1 MTNNEITNQID
12 KLESKFGAFKSKCLR
27 NLRLYTYSPNITLD
41 NSDSSVVGYYDLGTF
56 DVESD
61 TTSSIQENIIQSI
74 IDTLSS
80 IVASQKVRPFFSTV
94 NGTTKEQRAVMQAQ
108 IFFDQLY
115 EENNINKVV
124 SLAFRDACIFDK
136 GIVKIGKQITRVN
149 PWNFYINP
157 AEWTY
162 TKKLTQCVERFPKM
176 PGRIVNRKYNTK
188 LPTNIEY
195 TVYEYYD
202 TLEKVKAV
210 YIREKNLVIKET
222 WNHDIIPYQFIFY
235 SEPLKSFTSQSVTD
249 QLYGIQMQIDDILS
263 IVKDSIQMNP
273 GVTYFVPTSSNI
285 KTSMLTNR
293 TGQIIEYDAIQGQSG
308 SPITSQLS
316 DIISPQFIQL
326 LEKLKEDAYELIGI
340 SQLSASM
347 QKPQGVDSGKAL
359 QTLDNIESDRHEI
372 LLTSIINLYIDI
384 AKALIEL
391 YDEEESILPP
401 SPFRSKFTWKD
412 IVDAKDN
419 MSIQFSA
426 AQSLSKDPSTKLQQL
441 IQLKNEGVIPQYNI
455 ARLMEMPDITAGSNA
470 ANNAFDAVQDFI
482 GDLLDS
488 HKVPSEIPVYLPTDM
503 LSDEILNTILSL
515 SKNKENKNDIELLLV
530 VYNMIDVRNRQS
542 TTNAEYAAI
551 QSLNQEITA
560 ALPQIEEESAKA
572 VQEQLETQ

>member
-157 AEWTY
+157 AEWAY

>member
-27 NLRLYTYSPNITLD
+27 NLRLYTYSPNVTLD

-115 EENNINKVV
+115 EENDINKVV

-188 LPTNIEY
+188 LPTNAEY

-202 TLEKVKAV
+202 TVEKIKAT
-210 YIREKNLVIKET
+210 YIREKNLVIKEA

-249 QLYGIQMQIDDILS
+249 QLYGIQMQIDDILA

-384 AKALIEL
+384 AKSLIEL
-391 YDEEESILPP
+391 YDEKESILPP
-401 SPFRSKFTWKD
+401 SPLRSKFTWKD
-412 IVDAKDN
+412 IVNAKDN

-441 IQLKNEGVIPQYNI
+441 IQLRNEGVIPQYNI
-455 ARLMEMPDITAGSNA
+455 ARLMEMPDVTAGSNA

-482 GDLLDS
+482 GDILDT
-488 HKVPSEIPVYLPTDM
+488 HQVPSEIPVYLPTDM

-515 SKNKENKNDIELLLV
+515 SKNKENKSDIELLLV
-530 VYNMIDVRNRQS
+530 VYNMIDIRNGQS

>member
-1 MTNNEITNQID
+1 MTNSEITNQID

-27 NLRLYTYSPNITLD
+27 NLRLYTYSPNVTLD
-41 NSDSSVVGYYDLGTF
+41 NADSSVVGYYDLGTF

-94 NGTTKEQRAVMQAQ
+94 NGTTKEQRAVMAAQ

-115 EENNINKVV
+115 EENNVNKVV

-157 AEWTY
+157 LEWSY
-162 TKKLTQCVERFPKM
+162 TKKLTQCVERFPRM

-188 LPTNIEY
+188 LPTNMEY

-202 TLEKVKAV
+202 TMEKVKAV
-210 YIREKNLVIKET
+210 YIREKNLVIKEA
-222 WNHDIIPYQFIFY
+222 WNHDIIPYKFIFY

-249 QLYGIQMQIDDILS
+249 QLYGIQMQIDDILA

-273 GVTYFVPTSSNI
+273 GVTYFVPSSSNI
-285 KTSMLTNR
+285 KTNMLTNR

-308 SPITSQLS
+308 SPITAQLQ

-326 LEKLKEDAYELIGI
+326 LEKLKQDAYELIGI

-384 AKALIEL
+384 AKALIDL

-401 SPFRSKFTWKD
+401 SPMRSKFTWKD
-412 IVDAKDN
+412 IINAKDN

-455 ARLMEMPDITAGSNA
+455 ARLMEMPDITAGTNA

-482 GDLLDS
+482 GDILDN
-488 HKVPSEIPVYLPTDM
+488 HTVPSEIPVYLPTDM

-515 SKNKENKNDIELLLV
+515 SKNKENKKDIELLLV
-530 VYNMIDVRNRQS
+530 VYNMIDVRNGQS

-551 QSLNQEITA
+551 QSLNQEVTA

-572 VQEQLETQ
+572 VQEELEAQ